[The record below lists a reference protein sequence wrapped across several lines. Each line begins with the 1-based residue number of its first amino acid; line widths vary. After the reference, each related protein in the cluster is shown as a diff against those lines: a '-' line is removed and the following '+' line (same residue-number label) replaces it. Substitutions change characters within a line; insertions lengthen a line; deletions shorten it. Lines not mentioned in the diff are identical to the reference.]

1 MEEEIWQM
9 DERRV
14 LLIDESQ
21 TEIFVQTC
29 SSAMWVSRGKK
40 KIGKYLTIAHAC
52 HTLVMANLLIFV
64 HFPSSTR
71 SSSPSPI
78 CKYLMMEY
86 HLLSL
91 ILSSTSI

>member
-40 KIGKYLTIAHAC
+40 KIGKYLTIAHAS
-52 HTLVMANLLIFV
+52 HTLVILNLLIFV

-78 CKYLMMEY
+78 CKYLMMNIIFY
-86 HLLSL
+86 H
-91 ILSSTSI
+91 